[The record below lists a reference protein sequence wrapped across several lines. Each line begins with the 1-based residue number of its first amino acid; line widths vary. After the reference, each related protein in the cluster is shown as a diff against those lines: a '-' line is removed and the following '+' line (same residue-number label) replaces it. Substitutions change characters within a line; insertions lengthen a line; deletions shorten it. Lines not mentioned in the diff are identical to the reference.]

1 MATIAADVKPED
13 SQQRV
18 SFYFAPH
25 EDDWQLFMNPSAFRN
40 VLDSSTKSVFI
51 HVTAGD
57 AGLGTKNG
65 GRKHPLYLAREN
77 GAECAIRFM
86 ADSDDR
92 PPTEKA
98 VTTPAFNGRPI
109 RRVSYRNTVA
119 FFLRLPDGGPDG
131 EGYVGT
137 GYQSLSRLADSHIPA
152 LAAIDG
158 TAEYDSWSEL
168 TATLRSIINFE
179 RAHAPSVEL
188 NVPELDPARNAN
200 DHPDHYM
207 TAKVALAAAE
217 GVSARR
223 VHYVG
228 YASAKFPENLEEED
242 RDMKCAVYA
251 VTLASVLALDHPI
264 SWRHYDQTFIGRSYW
279 RNDE

>member
-1 MATIAADVKPED
+1 M
-13 SQQRV
+13 
-18 SFYFAPH
+18 
-25 EDDWQLFMNPSAFRN
+25 
-40 VLDSSTKSVFI
+40 
-51 HVTAGD
+51 
-57 AGLGTKNG
+57 
-65 GRKHPLYLAREN
+65 
-77 GAECAIRFM
+77 
-86 ADSDDR
+86 
-92 PPTEKA
+92 
-98 VTTPAFNGRPI
+98 
-109 RRVSYRNTVA
+109 
-119 FFLRLPDGGPDG
+119 
-131 EGYVGT
+131 GT

-158 TAEYDSWSEL
+158 IAQYDSWSEL

>member
-1 MATIAADVKPED
+1 MATIAAGVTPED
-13 SQQRV
+13 SPQRV

-25 EDDWQLFMNPSAFRN
+25 EDDWQLFMNPSAFRD

-65 GRKHPLYLAREN
+65 GRQHPLYLARES

-86 ADSDDR
+86 ADSDNR
-92 PPTEKA
+92 PPTEK
-98 VTTPAFNGRPI
+98 VVSTPVFNGRPI

-137 GYQSLSRLADSHIPA
+137 RHQSLRRLADGRIHA
-152 LAAIDG
+152 LAATDG
-158 TAEYDSWSEL
+158 TASYDSWSEL

-179 RAHAPSVEL
+179 RGHAPSVQF

-207 TAKVALAAAE
+207 TAKVALAATE
-217 GVSARR
+217 GLSARR

-228 YASAKFPENLEEED
+228 YASAKLPENLEGED

-251 VTLASVLALDHPI
+251 VTLAGVLALDHPI
-264 SWRHYDQTFIGRSYW
+264 SWRHYDQSFIGRSYC
-279 RNDE
+279 RNE